1 MPIDPKPREEHVADA
16 DQILA
21 AAGPD
26 LQLWLADQ
34 GLSIEQAAAVHWGS
48 LTSSLK
54 SAGKRD
60 VAEDWLAEQKSALVK
75 TWKVTTRTRTAGE
88 ICRRFLAAK
97 MESVEGVS
105 NRRPMLNDM
114 SELDILPEYL
124 KWGLLHPDAIPLSKD
139 ATQDQKDVRAAE
151 TKRYERKQRCPNQA
165 AANYLLHIQG
175 SEKALQKAFDD
186 AKAYNIEHRKKSKKE
201 LVSETDQREGQRILD
216 MEAERAKLAERF
228 GAATM
233 PAKSQR

>member
-1 MPIDPKPREEHVADA
+1 MIDPKPREEHVADA

-34 GLSIEQAAAVHWGS
+34 GLSIDQAAAVHWGS

-88 ICRRFLAAK
+88 ICRRFLSAK

-114 SELDILPEYL
+114 AELDILPEYL
-124 KWGLLHPDAIPLSKD
+124 KWGINHPDAIPLVKPTPEEQ
-139 ATQDQKDVRAAE
+139 AVRAAE
-151 TKRYERKQRCPNQA
+151 SKRYERKHRCPNQA

-216 MEAERAKLAERF
+216 MKAERQKLAERF
-228 GAATM
+228 GKGA
-233 PAKSQR
+233 

>member
-1 MPIDPKPREEHVADA
+1 MPPNDPKPREEHVADA
-16 DQILA
+16 DRILA
-21 AAGPD
+21 ANGPD

-60 VAEDWLAEQKSALVK
+60 AAEDWLAEQKSALVK
-75 TWKVTTRTRTAGE
+75 TWKVTARSRTAGE
-88 ICRRFLAAK
+88 VCRRFLAAK
-97 MESVEGVS
+97 METVEGVS

-114 SELDILPEYL
+114 AELDILPEYL
-124 KWGLLHPDAIPLSKD
+124 KWGLNHPDVIPLVKP
-139 ATQDQKDVRAAE
+139 TDQERDVRAAE
-151 TKRYERKQRCPNQA
+151 VKRYERKHRCPNQA

-201 LVSETDQREGQRILD
+201 LVSETDQREGQRVLD
-216 MEAERAKLAERF
+216 MKAEREKLAERY
-228 GAATM
+228 GSATM
-233 PAKSQR
+233 PAKS

>member
-1 MPIDPKPREEHVADA
+1 MPPIDRKTREEHVADA
-16 DQILA
+16 DAILA

-26 LQLWLADQ
+26 IQLWLADQ
-34 GLSIEQAAAVHWGS
+34 GLSIEQAEAYHWGS

-54 SAGKRD
+54 SAGKQD
-60 VAEDWLAEQKSALVK
+60 AADDWIAEQKLAMVK
-75 TWKVTTRTRTAGE
+75 TWKVTTRVKTAAE
-88 ICRRFLAAK
+88 ICRRFLSAK

-114 SELDILPEYL
+114 AELDILPEYL
-124 KWGLLHPDAIPLSKD
+124 KWGINHPDAIPLSKD
-139 ATQDQKDVRAAE
+139 AAKEERDVRAAE
-151 TKRYERKQRCPNQA
+151 SKRYERKHRCPNQA

-216 MEAERAKLAERF
+216 MKAERQKLAERF
-228 GAATM
+228 G
-233 PAKSQR
+233 KGE